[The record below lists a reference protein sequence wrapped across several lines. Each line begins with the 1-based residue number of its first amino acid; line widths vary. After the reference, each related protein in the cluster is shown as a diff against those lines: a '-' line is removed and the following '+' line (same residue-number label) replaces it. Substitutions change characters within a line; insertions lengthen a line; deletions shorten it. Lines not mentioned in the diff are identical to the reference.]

1 MERSLL
7 RAFNVKEKLGTLISF
22 GSKMLANVSFLHLL
36 SYFNE
41 GSKLTY
47 RFNCF
52 IIKIIFY
59 YFIPKP

>member
-1 MERSLL
+1 M
-7 RAFNVKEKLGTLISF
+7 KEKLGTLISF